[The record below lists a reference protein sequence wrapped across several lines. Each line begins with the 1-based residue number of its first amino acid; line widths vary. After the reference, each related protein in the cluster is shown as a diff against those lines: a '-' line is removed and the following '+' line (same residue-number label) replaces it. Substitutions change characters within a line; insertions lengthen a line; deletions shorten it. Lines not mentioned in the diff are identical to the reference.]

1 MDAEIAP
8 RLLHCA
14 SLVPGRATGTGSDR
28 PLDEADVVPNGQ
40 KVRLVAILAVAWAV
54 AAVGGAADASNRV
67 AGLTIRSC
75 GTLSIGI
82 GWHVAAT
89 RNVTCSSARQLMAT
103 YFRTRNNRQVRA
115 IVYHYVCI
123 RKDPPDA
130 EHIRCSKADRL
141 VTARSFGY

>member
-1 MDAEIAP
+1 VLFARP
-8 RLLHCA
+8 QLLHGA
-14 SLVPGRATGTGSDR
+14 SLVPGRATGTDTDR
-28 PLDEADVVPNGQ
+28 PLDEPDLVPNGQ
-40 KVRLVAILAVAWAV
+40 KVRFAAILAVALAV

-67 AGLTIRSC
+67 AGLTVRSC
-75 GTLSIGI
+75 GTLSVGI

-103 YFRTRNNRQVRA
+103 YFRTGSNRQVRA
-115 IVYHYVCI
+115 IVYRYVCV
-123 RKDPPDA
+123 RRDLADA